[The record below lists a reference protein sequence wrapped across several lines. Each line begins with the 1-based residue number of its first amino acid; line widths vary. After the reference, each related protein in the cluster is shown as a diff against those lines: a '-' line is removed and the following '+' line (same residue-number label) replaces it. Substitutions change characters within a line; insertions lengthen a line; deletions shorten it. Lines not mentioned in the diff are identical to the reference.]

1 MLINVGGLWDTP
13 IPVADEMPCLPSLYT
28 DIISTEAFPSYNIEA
43 YQSLEDCTYLKS
55 FSAGQNLESNLE
67 YGVRA
72 IDFIEDQPKDS
83 SVETMDSQY
92 ALTHG
97 VFNESKRKKRAV
109 GIEMS
114 ENILCAHTSKALRV
128 RSSAA
133 KDRHCK
139 VSTVK
144 GLRDTRVRL
153 SHSIAVKFFDL
164 QDRLGYAHPSK
175 ALDWLI
181 SKAQAAIDEL
191 PQPSYVSQSNCTVCN
206 SLSRSG
212 STSLPTDQV
221 ISTHNDGCS
230 TNSSV
235 DTNRSGEEGN
245 GTNLSTWDLMNLGL
259 PRFGS
264 DPKDVIV
271 SLSSTPPATGMPVPQ
286 ASHNGQT

>member
-212 STSLPTDQV
+212 STSLPTDQ
-221 ISTHNDGCS
+221 IPKMLLSLFHQHHLQQECQYLKPHIMARHDASNKND
-230 TNSSV
+230 SSV
-235 DTNRSGEEGN
+235 ALACTTQR
-245 GTNLSTWDLMNLGL
+245 LKAKRI
-259 PRFGS
+259 P
-264 DPKDVIV
+264 
-271 SLSSTPPATGMPVPQ
+271 GMDF
-286 ASHNGQT
+286 